1 MISWILAAAMML
13 QATPADTA
21 DVLTLRECHRLV
33 EQHYPAADKIDLQ
46 RKMVE
51 INSRIAASGR
61 YPGLSASAMA
71 SYQSDVTEVTFT
83 PPGVEDPT
91 FSRDHYR
98 AGVDVSQTL
107 YDGGTARARESV
119 ERSAGRR
126 EMESVRVTLQGMKE
140 QVNRIYFNTLMIS
153 RERESVRILMADLR
167 EQIRSVRT
175 KVSRGVLLPSQRYI
189 LEAELIRA
197 RQDSIRLAAEHRG
210 SREMLE
216 ILTGAVLEPSDR
228 LRAPEVPGQLPPA
241 VGRQR
246 AEFALYEAAGELLD
260 SRINLQGA
268 RLSPHVSAYGSA
280 AYGRPGLDAFDDDL
294 QAWYVVG
301 LRMRWDL
308 WNVVNARREQQ
319 ALRIEKKQVEAD
331 EKSFGRQLTAELST
345 LREQARAL
353 GEVLESDNRLVDL
366 SRRVVEEYSSR
377 LNEGVITATEYL
389 SSLHRLNRA
398 LLEREVHRLRLARAK
413 TDYLTKLGEP
423 IR

>member
-1 MISWILAAAMML
+1 MISWLLAAAILL
-13 QATPADTA
+13 QAAPADTG

-33 EQHYPAADKIDLQ
+33 EQYYPAADKIDLQ
-46 RKMVE
+46 RKIVE
-51 INSRIAASGR
+51 INTRIAASGR

-83 PPGVEDPT
+83 PPGVEGPS

-98 AGVDVSQTL
+98 VGVDLSQTL
-107 YDGGTARARESV
+107 YDGGTARARESL

-126 EMESVRVTLQGMKE
+126 EAESVRVTLQGLKE
-140 QVNRIYFNTLMIS
+140 QVNRVYFNTLMLS
-153 RERESVRILMADLR
+153 RELESARILMEELR
-167 EQIRSVRT
+167 QQIRSVRA
-175 KVSRGVLLPSQRYI
+175 KVGRGVLLPSQQYI
-189 LEAELIRA
+189 LEAEMIRA
-197 RQDSIRLAAEHRG
+197 RQDSIRLAAERRG

-216 ILTGAVLEPSDR
+216 ILTGAELGTADR
-228 LRAPEVPGQLPPA
+228 LRAPEVPGELPPA
-241 VGRQR
+241 GGRQR
-246 AEFALYEAAGELLD
+246 AEFGLYEASGELLD
-260 SRINLQGA
+260 DRIALQGA
-268 RLSPHVSAYGSA
+268 RLSPRISAYGSA

-308 WNVVNARREQQ
+308 WNAVNARRQQQ

-331 EKSFGRQLTAELST
+331 RNSFSRQLEAELST

-353 GEVLESDNRLVDL
+353 QEVLESDGRLVDL
-366 SRRVVEEYSSR
+366 SRRVVEEHSSR

-398 LLEREVHRLRLARAK
+398 LLEREVHRLRLARV
-413 TDYLTKLGEP
+413 TSDYLTKLGEP

>member
-1 MISWILAAAMML
+1 MMFWLLAAAMML
-13 QATPADTA
+13 QAMPVDTA

-33 EQHYPAADKIDLQ
+33 EHYYPAADKIDLQ
-46 RKMVE
+46 RKIVE

-71 SYQSDVTEVTFT
+71 SYQSDVTEVAFT
-83 PPGVEDPT
+83 PPGVEGPS

-98 AGVDVSQTL
+98 AGVDLSQTL
-107 YDGGTARARESV
+107 YDGGAARARESV

-126 EMESVRVTLQGMKE
+126 EAESVRVTLQGLKE
-140 QVNRIYFNTLMIS
+140 QVNRVYFNTLMLS
-153 RERESVRILMADLR
+153 RELESVRILMEDLR
-167 EQIRSVRT
+167 QQLRSVRT
-175 KVSRGVLLPSQRYI
+175 KVGRGVLLPSQRYI
-189 LEAELIRA
+189 LEAEMIRA
-197 RQDSIRLAAEHRG
+197 RQDSIRLAAERRG

-216 ILTGAVLEPSDR
+216 ILTGAALDSSDR
-228 LRAPEVPGQLPPA
+228 LRVPEVRGELPQA
-241 VGRQR
+241 GGRRR

-260 SRINLQGA
+260 DRIALQGA
-268 RLSPHVSAYGSA
+268 RLSPQISAFGSA
-280 AYGRPGLDAFDDDL
+280 AYGRPGLDLFEDDL

-308 WNVVNARREQQ
+308 WSAVNANRAQQ
-319 ALRIEKKQVEAD
+319 ALRIQKKQVEAD
-331 EKSFGRQLTAELST
+331 DKSFRRQLAAELSA

-353 GEVLESDNRLVDL
+353 DEVLESDSSLVEL
-366 SRRVVEEYSSR
+366 SRRVVEEHSSR

-389 SSLHRLNRA
+389 SSLLRLNRA
-398 LLEREVHRLRLARAK
+398 LLEREVHRLRLARVK